1 MFYLFSSTTLKNNIY
16 IYIYIYIVMSNYNT
30 LVTLNTPFGL
40 FIQGNYLYTGSF
52 NNNNIS
58 QISIIGGSNTIII

>member
-1 MFYLFSSTTLKNNIY
+1 
-16 IYIYIYIVMSNYNT
+16 MSNYNT